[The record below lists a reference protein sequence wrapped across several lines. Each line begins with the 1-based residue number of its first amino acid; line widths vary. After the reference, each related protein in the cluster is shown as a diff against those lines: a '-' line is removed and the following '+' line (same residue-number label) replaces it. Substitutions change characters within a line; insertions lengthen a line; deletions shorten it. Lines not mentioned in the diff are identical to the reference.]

1 MLSRHAE
8 ALADLDAAGVK
19 ASTLPQAE
27 LLSRILYQAAEP
39 AQALARSAELSAR
52 FGRPEGL
59 EALLIVMS
67 PRAEEL
73 DPQTEAAVREA
84 FETFTARFPNSKRII
99 QRELPDSEEGIRQL
113 LAEMAPAGDRDR
125 EIVAG
130 IRDGSTVTAVLAA
143 VHGRSLSELWAALS
157 ILPLAYE
164 EATLDDLELQD
175 ARRTLAS
182 PAVLD
187 PTSLSVLALLGEEV
201 AQAVLRALPGAQI
214 PQASLQDADRG
225 VNPMND
231 PRAPSGAVVRDPR
244 SGEPVVIANDA
255 EDAERRAARG
265 ASICASRKRFT
276 LSPTRRQTA
285 SMSSNGRCWTG
296 SRRWTPRFARGRRR
310 WPPSTKPGPQ
320 RSAGASRRSTRS
332 ASPASARRRNTN
344 ASHAGNQSSSTYPQ
358 PTTPHSPTQ
367 PHASPRPIPVPT
379 RTAPGLQL
387 TRDRAFRLRSL
398 VGSPTSGRER
408 RLETLGGH
416 THG

>member
-255 EDAERRAARG
+255 EDAERRAAR
-265 ASICASRKRFT
+265 
-276 LSPTRRQTA
+276 
-285 SMSSNGRCWTG
+285 
-296 SRRWTPRFARGRRR
+296 
-310 WPPSTKPGPQ
+310 
-320 RSAGASRRSTRS
+320 
-332 ASPASARRRNTN
+332 ASAPR
-344 ASHAGNQSSSTYPQ
+344 ASA
-358 PTTPHSPTQ
+358 
-367 PHASPRPIPVPT
+367 
-379 RTAPGLQL
+379 
-387 TRDRAFRLRSL
+387 LR
-398 VGSPTSGRER
+398 
-408 RLETLGGH
+408 
-416 THG
+416 